1 LGKDVEVL
9 VFQF

>member
-1 LGKDVEVL
+1 L

>member
-1 LGKDVEVL
+1 MVRL